1 MAGRPLYHCRPCYNG
16 GPAAE
21 AGCGGD
27 GAAMLNLDDMPE
39 DALFE
44 TAKVFEQLARY
55 AHTRIQAI
63 RFRAAGLEG
72 KARSLERECERIYAR
87 LPEWAQWEP

>member
-1 MAGRPLYHCRPCYNG
+1 
-16 GPAAE
+16 
-21 AGCGGD
+21 
-27 GAAMLNLDDMPE
+27 MLNLDDMPE

-55 AHTRIQAI
+55 AHTRIQAM

-72 KARSLERECERIYAR
+72 KARNLERECERIYAQ
-87 LPEWAQWEP
+87 LPAWAQWAP